1 MDVRNMMDEN
11 SPPVKCSKPGCKRF
25 VTNSQF
31 KRCDP
36 CRNRQAGIVK
46 QGRQRRKAAEK
57 ESTLHGSKGRKRV
70 QEDTNSSEERPTQRA
85 RPDNSGLAA
94 ENPHTIADDDDDD
107 NIDGLPFWGLDKKV
121 SCCFMRVSDK
131 YTDIPLR

>member
-1 MDVRNMMDEN
+1 MMDEN

-57 ESTLHGSKGRKRV
+57 ESTLHGSKGRKCV

-94 ENPHTIADDDDDD
+94 ENPHTIADDEGIYVVRHTPQKEKNDTRV
-107 NIDGLPFWGLDKKV
+107 DGRHLH
-121 SCCFMRVSDK
+121 
-131 YTDIPLR
+131 TQ